1 MTEQIGRRVVVDE
14 GEVAKLFYVWNT
26 ADRKLMVLA
35 QNWATARHTAFCHDH
50 VKDAANAR
58 VAEIDPSKVGPHE
71 EKFFASVKAAIRDGR
86 QGVVKNMDG
95 FAVVGES
102 SQTKTYAPVVEVKS

>member
-1 MTEQIGRRVVVDE
+1 MKEQIGRRVVVDD
-14 GEVAKLFYVWNT
+14 GEVSKLFYVWNT

-35 QNWATARHTAFCHDH
+35 QNRATARHTAFCHGH
-50 VKDAANAR
+50 VKDATNAR
-58 VAEIDPSKVGPHE
+58 VAEIDPSKPNAHE
-71 EKFFASVKAAIRDGR
+71 EKFFASVRAAIRDGR

-102 SQTKTYAPVVEVKS
+102 SQTRTYAPIVEVKE